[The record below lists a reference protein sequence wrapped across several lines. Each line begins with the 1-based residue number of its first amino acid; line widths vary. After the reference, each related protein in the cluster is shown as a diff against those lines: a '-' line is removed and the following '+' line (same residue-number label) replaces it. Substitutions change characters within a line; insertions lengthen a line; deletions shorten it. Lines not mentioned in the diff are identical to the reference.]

1 MTIAFDANVRPS
13 FVRADYASS
22 ANASTVYASTAVR
35 PQGAKHVTVLTPR
48 GRFVLGLV
56 LSAVIGLG
64 GVLLGSTV
72 AATQDV
78 ANLPVQS
85 VVVEPGDSLWA
96 IASAANPGGDIRK
109 TVDEIVR
116 LNALEAGRSLPAGL
130 TLSVPVYE

>member
-1 MTIAFDANVRPS
+1 MTIAFDANVRPG
-13 FVRADYASS
+13 FGRAEYAV
-22 ANASTVYASTAVR
+22 AATR
-35 PQGAKHVTVLTPR
+35 PREVTHVTVLTPR
-48 GRFVLGLV
+48 GRFVLGLL

-78 ANLPVQS
+78 ASLPVQA

-96 IASAANPGGDIRK
+96 IATAANPGGDIRK

-116 LNALEAGRSLPAGL
+116 LNALESGR
-130 TLSVPVYE
+130 